1 MVFCGSKKS
10 TETLAE
16 LLSQRIRL
24 QYTFS
29 PQDVDLIRGIQD
41 AKLRE
46 LVYRGVAFHHAGLPP
61 SDKVILEQLYCLRK
75 ILILTC
81 TSTLAFGVN
90 LPAHLV
96 IVKGTSHYRGI
107 FSTLSP
113 FRWSYLIRNIIGG
126 EGYVRLPRSMV
137 LQMIGRAG
145 RQGLDTNG
153 VAVVMTNDE
162 DKAYFQSNIM
172 DTVEST
178 LPSRL
183 VETICSEICQSVNEI
198 HTLF

>member
-1 MVFCGSKKS
+1 M
-10 TETLAE
+10 
-16 LLSQRIRL
+16 
-24 QYTFS
+24 
-29 PQDVDLIRGIQD
+29 
-41 AKLRE
+41 
-46 LVYRGVAFHHAGLPP
+46 
-61 SDKVILEQLYCLRK
+61 
-75 ILILTC
+75 
-81 TSTLAFGVN
+81 
-90 LPAHLV
+90 
-96 IVKGTSHYRGI
+96 
-107 FSTLSP
+107 
-113 FRWSYLIRNIIGG
+113 
-126 EGYVRLPRSMV
+126 RLPRSMV

-162 DKAYFQSNIM
+162 DKSYFQSNIM

>member
-1 MVFCGSKKS
+1 MIFTPSFSEQLPIITFYRDSLVFCGSKKS

-107 FSTLSP
+107 FSTLS
-113 FRWSYLIRNIIGG
+113 
-126 EGYVRLPRSMV
+126 
-137 LQMIGRAG
+137 LQMVI
-145 RQGLDTNG
+145 
-153 VAVVMTNDE
+153 
-162 DKAYFQSNIM
+162 
-172 DTVEST
+172 
-178 LPSRL
+178 PSRKYHRWRRL
-183 VETICSEICQSVNEI
+183 CETTTVNGFANDWARRTSGSRYKWSCSCYD
-198 HTLF
+198 